1 MDRAK
6 RELMV
11 VVLRYVTASAN
22 AKIEIHEQP
31 VYLFDALRT
40 VTSATEET
48 RPTSGEVRLTG
59 ANIAALLKDRCQKLN
74 LDLSK
79 CVGQG
84 YDGTSN
90 LSSATVG
97 AASEFQKDASLT
109 TYYHCMMH
117 TFNLCASQSVNVTYV
132 RNCLYKV
139 RELTSYP
146 F

>member
-31 VYLFDALRT
+31 VYLFDALRA

-48 RPTSGEVRLTG
+48 TSSEVRLTG

-74 LDLSK
+74 LDFPSVSVK
-79 CVGQG
+79 
-84 YDGTSN
+84 GT
-90 LSSATVG
+90 
-97 AASEFQKDASLT
+97 
-109 TYYHCMMH
+109 M
-117 TFNLCASQSVNVTYV
+117 
-132 RNCLYKV
+132 
-139 RELTSYP
+139 ELRI
-146 F
+146 